1 MAHLVVARP
10 YIEKKKKGHSASLA
24 CKVKEVRWSNAPG

>member
-10 YIEKKKKGHSASLA
+10 YIEKIGHSANLA

>member
-10 YIEKKKKGHSASLA
+10 YIKKIGHSANLA

>member
-10 YIEKKKKGHSASLA
+10 YIKKKKGHSANLA
-24 CKVKEVRWSNAPG
+24 CKVKEVRWSNALG